1 MPKEDIDVPSE
12 QEGGLHGI
20 SRAVLERTETLEREL
35 AEARVAIRRYEKRRL
50 KATSGEIEDARQA
63 VMNQLSYRFGNE
75 LQKALRNPL
84 RFVILPIALVRQWR
98 DFRQSRKLAVRAEEE
113 ARAQPETAPSAI
125 SEMITYDIAR
135 DMSVDALSGL
145 SVKKLRNLLRD
156 FTRFG
161 EVDMQVRLA
170 EALRLREHS
179 AQTGIALRLKRG
191 QLAEL
196 DPEWLPLLP
205 DRPLRDTHPKSVLHL
220 FKTIY
225 PLESTGGA
233 VRNWS
238 IVQHQSKIGL
248 HPVVAISPARL
259 PDEIAAANGR
269 RDGRFSVVQE
279 GVPIHFCHLA
289 TLERKRIPHDVMVT
303 FETHLL
309 AGICEQEKISLI
321 HAASGFRGY
330 ENALKGLALA
340 HSHHLP
346 FVYEVRS
353 FHEHTW
359 TALFDGIED
368 TEMTR
373 RRMAQENRCMAAA
386 DAVVTISDAMAEQL
400 EQRGIKRERIFVVP
414 NSVEQHFLEGP
425 DVETVDAFRREYA
438 LGGKTVIGYVSTI
451 VRREG
456 HAVLCEAMAQIA
468 ADRPDLHLLF
478 VGDGAHRDEI
488 EALVDTLGIADA
500 VTFTGQI
507 DHEHIVAAYA
517 AIDQFVVP
525 RLPDYASDH
534 VTPMKPV
541 EAMAMRRPLIM
552 SDRPVSR
559 ELLGGEERGLYFKT
573 GDAGDLARVINIA
586 IADPDGCARRVA
598 AARRWVE
605 ETRLWEQNIDLYE
618 TVYAFARAR
627 HSRKGACG

>member
-1 MPKEDIDVPSE
+1 MASEDTDVSSE
-12 QEGGLHGI
+12 QHGGIPSI

-98 DFRQSRKLAVRAEEE
+98 DFRQSSKLAVRGEEE
-113 ARAQPETAPSAI
+113 AGAQPEAAPSAI

-135 DMSVDALSGL
+135 DMSVGALSGL
-145 SVKKLRNLLRD
+145 SVKKLRKLLRD

-170 EALRLREHS
+170 EALRLRERS

-196 DPEWLPLLP
+196 DPKWLPLLP
-205 DRPLRDTHPKSVLHL
+205 DRPLQDTDPKSVLHL

-238 IVQHQSKIGL
+238 IVQHQCKKGL

-259 PDEIAAANGR
+259 PDEISAANGG
-269 RDGRFSVVQE
+269 RDGRFSLVRE

-373 RRMAQENRCMAAA
+373 RRMEQENRCMAAA
-386 DAVVTISDAMAEQL
+386 DAVVTISDAMADQL

-425 DVETVDAFRREYA
+425 DVEAVDAFRREYA
-438 LGGKTVIGYVSTI
+438 LGGKTVLGYISTI
-451 VRREG
+451 ARREG
-456 HAVLCEAMAQIA
+456 HAVLCEAMAQLVGG
-468 ADRPDLHLLF
+468 RSDLHLLL
-478 VGDGAHRDEI
+478 VGDGSNREDV
-488 EALVDTLGIADA
+488 EALVEDLGIADS
-500 VTFTGQI
+500 VTFTGQV
-507 DHEHIVAAYA
+507 DHSRVAAAYA
-517 AIDQFVVP
+517 AIDLFVVP

-534 VTPMKPV
+534 VTPMKPI

-559 ELLGGEERGLYFKT
+559 ELLGDEERGLFFKT
-573 GDAGDLARVINIA
+573 GDAGDLARVINVA
-586 IADPDGCARRVA
+586 IADTKGRARRVE
-598 AARRWVE
+598 AARQWVE
-605 ETRLWEQNIDLYE
+605 DTRLWRDNVALYDK
-618 TVYAFARAR
+618 VYAFARAR
-627 HSRKGACG
+627 HAEDGGPE